1 LQNASETDK
10 IDLMFRFIQYIERQ
24 IVLFDAIEDAAFPV
38 VNNMEGIGSL
48 RDIKEK
54 ADAKDNEEELID
66 FLKILMLGPY

>member
-1 LQNASETDK
+1 
-10 IDLMFRFIQYIERQ
+10 
-24 IVLFDAIEDAAFPV
+24 LFYAIEDAAFPV

-54 ADAKDNEEELID
+54 ADAKDNEELID